1 MLRLGNTTTNCIL
14 ETYFSH
20 WLCLAFSYDLPLSME
35 QIVNL
40 VNCTSRSGVGPGLM
54 DGTTKGALQ
63 AWKPVGGFKIG
74 KEAGEWT
81 ASNFHSYLP
90 LETYLTCRWY
100 YRCYHITKFWYISF
114 AWIAFNSAGLLFLF
128 LRTGGIVLIVLL
140 LVALPGCI
148 GTLDEVFNSTGMDRV
163 RASCSLTLV
172 NYDTIYLKLLGFLDD
187 CKDCVTL
194 SKGEVASMD
203 SLQQ

>member
-63 AWKPVGGFKIG
+63 AWEPVGGFKIG

-90 LETYLTCRWY
+90 LETYLTCR
-100 YRCYHITKFWYISF
+100 
-114 AWIAFNSAGLLFLF
+114 
-128 LRTGGIVLIVLL
+128 
-140 LVALPGCI
+140 
-148 GTLDEVFNSTGMDRV
+148 
-163 RASCSLTLV
+163 
-172 NYDTIYLKLLGFLDD
+172 
-187 CKDCVTL
+187 
-194 SKGEVASMD
+194 
-203 SLQQ
+203 